1 MANLKIFND
10 NENIQTNLWE
20 ATNAF
25 IASDEQ
31 TNSLEGTAY
40 QNLQDPNT
48 ENYKTLLK
56 EIKKELPKW
65 KDIPHS

>member
-25 IASDEQ
+25 IASDE
-31 TNSLEGTAY
+31 
-40 QNLQDPNT
+40 
-48 ENYKTLLK
+48 
-56 EIKKELPKW
+56 
-65 KDIPHS
+65 